1 MKIFEV
7 PNVVSATLIPG
18 KQERGNFPGDALLIN
33 LELGI
38 LAVADAPER
47 NPYAS
52 SLFLERFA
60 DFIETSDLLTG
71 KVALTERTFGRI
83 VEETNTLMRST
94 SYHENTTFS
103 ALIIGRNNSA
113 ALLHTGDSLIFLIR
127 RDGKGIVQMSRT
139 NHFMVG
145 RSPNLFQ
152 SEIITLHEGDVALL
166 ATDGITDLARCH
178 GLSLEKFL
186 FNHIDGMSPQ
196 GISHAIITSSDTVEV
211 KLDDLGIIVANLGA
225 LRSREPH
232 TDRKHMI
239 LKY

>member
-7 PNVVSATLIPG
+7 PNIVSATLIPR
-18 KQERGNFPGDALLIN
+18 KQERGNVPGDALLIN

-71 KVALTERTFGRI
+71 KVALTENTFGRI

-113 ALLHTGDSLIFLIR
+113 ALLLI
-127 RDGKGIVQMSRT
+127 
-139 NHFMVG
+139 NHF
-145 RSPNLFQ
+145 Q
-152 SEIITLHEGDVALL
+152 AH
-166 ATDGITDLARCH
+166 
-178 GLSLEKFL
+178 LSL
-186 FNHIDGMSPQ
+186 
-196 GISHAIITSSDTVEV
+196 
-211 KLDDLGIIVANLGA
+211 
-225 LRSREPH
+225 
-232 TDRKHMI
+232 DR
-239 LKY
+239 